1 MNTFIITAR
10 TVEEA
15 YAIANTKYADDKH
28 EVSCEVIEMPKK
40 GFLGIGSKDAK
51 IKVTVTE
58 SASADLGSLVSDM
71 RDMKK
76 FTDRDQ
82 RDQKKQQNQNNR
94 KEQNRDRKPQNNAQT
109 QPQQKKAQP
118 QNNQQNQ
125 QGQSLNTQQK
135 PNAPKNQ
142 NQAQK
147 QPAVAKVPEK
157 SFDKNEKSFD
167 KGAKKP
173 ETKPQNQSNR
183 QPKVESKPVQI
194 PAKPVQATEAKAQA
208 NNAQP
213 KRNALKNSAK
223 PNTRPQIKH
232 VHGDNVNGAS
242 ITVSSP
248 VGLTDFVADNKKN
261 SFGNG
266 NRAGGSMSNDIRRKK
281 PAKVLMAADKAD
293 EKMRASK
300 YDVAESDED
309 YRSLK
314 SMELE
319 NEALLE
325 REAGAA
331 LGLSEALAKSD
342 VREEAEA
349 DVQHVAESIEP
360 ASHRM
365 KEAVTQAEMDYA
377 LEFANTLLS
386 NMSVKAQAV
395 ACECPEGEEFI
406 TTDEATVYPKI
417 EIIGEETGII
427 IGHHGETLDAVQY
440 LVNLSALRKT
450 KSKDG
455 DYVKIVVDTENYR
468 EKRADTLRSLARRMA
483 AKAVKYKRNVFLEPM
498 NAYERRIIHSELQN
512 YPNVSTHSVGTDRDR
527 KIVITYEGDDKQA
540 DNRSRRRDRRPNH
553 AKPADKAAASVQI
566 SATND
571 AEHAERRRPRKIQKV
586 PIENLTDILEGEG
599 FFGGSSSTDEE

>member
-1 MNTFIITAR
+1 MNTYIVTAR

-15 YAIANTKYADDKH
+15 YAIANAKYADDKH

-40 GFLGIGSKDAK
+40 GFLGIGSKEAK

-58 SASADLGSLVSDM
+58 AVSADLGSLVSDM
-71 RDMKK
+71 REMKK
-76 FTDRDQ
+76 FTDRDGDAKDGHPLKNQ
-82 RDQKKQQNQNNR
+82 QKQQNQNNR
-94 KEQNRDRKPQNNAQT
+94 KEQNRERNERRGEK
-109 QPQQKKAQP
+109 QKEQP
-118 QNNQQNQ
+118 QNNQPLNNKPQNNQ
-125 QGQSLNTQQK
+125 Q
-135 PNAPKNQ
+135 KNNRSQ
-142 NQAQK
+142 NEQAQK
-147 QPAVAKVPEK
+147 QPKPQKQKQAQSAQQPADARN
-157 SFDKNEKSFD
+157 SKNAAAAGET
-167 KGAKKP
+167 KKP
-173 ETKPQNQSNR
+173 EQKPAQTEQRSA
-183 QPKVESKPVQI
+183 Q
-194 PAKPVQATEAKAQA
+194 QAEH
-208 NNAQP
+208 AQP
-213 KRNALKNSAK
+213 KPQRNALKNSAK
-223 PNTRPQIKH
+223 PNMRPQIKH
-232 VHGDNVNGAS
+232 VDGDSVNGAS

-248 VGLTDFVADNKKN
+248 VGLTDFVSDNKKN

-281 PAKVLMAADKAD
+281 PAKPMMAADKTD

-300 YDVAESDED
+300 YDLAESDED

-331 LGLSEALAKSD
+331 LGF
-342 VREEAEA
+342 
-349 DVQHVAESIEP
+349 AESEVKADAEIEAP
-360 ASHRM
+360 AAAQPRN

-386 NMSVKAQAV
+386 NMNIKAQAV
-395 ACECPEGEEFI
+395 ACECPEGEEYI

-417 EIIGEETGII
+417 EIVGEETGII

-527 KIVITYEGDDKQA
+527 KIIITYEGEDKQA
-540 DNRSRRRDRRPNH
+540 DNRSRRRRDRRPNR
-553 AKPADKAAASVQI
+553 ARTADRAEAPVQVTAAD
-566 SATND
+566 D
-571 AEHAERRRPRKIQKV
+571 AERRERRRPRKIQKV
-586 PIENLTDILEGEG
+586 PIENLTDVLEGG
-599 FFGGSSSTDEE
+599 SFIDGGSSVNTDEE

>member
-15 YAIANTKYADDKH
+15 YAVANAKYADDKH

-40 GFLGIGSKDAK
+40 GFLGIGSKEAK

-76 FTDRDQ
+76 LTDRDGDAKDVHPLKNQ
-82 RDQKKQQNQNNR
+82 QKQQNQNSK
-94 KEQNRDRKPQNNAQT
+94 KEQNRDRNEKRGEKQNGANNS
-109 QPQQKKAQP
+109 QPLNNQSLKDQQKNNRS
-118 QNNQQNQ
+118 QND
-125 QGQSLNTQQK
+125 
-135 PNAPKNQ
+135 
-142 NQAQK
+142 QAQK
-147 QPAVAKVPEK
+147 QQKPQQKQRPAQQPANAGNAKNTAAAGETKK
-157 SFDKNEKSFD
+157 SE
-167 KGAKKP
+167 KKP
-173 ETKPQNQSNR
+173 AQSEQKSAQPEQSVQNKPQQ
-183 QPKVESKPVQI
+183 
-194 PAKPVQATEAKAQA
+194 
-208 NNAQP
+208 
-213 KRNALKNSAK
+213 RNALKNSAK
-223 PNTRPQIKH
+223 PNMRPQIKH
-232 VHGDNVNGAS
+232 VDSDNVNGAS

-248 VGLTDFVADNKKN
+248 VGLTDFVSDNKKN

-266 NRAGGSMSNDIRRKK
+266 SRTGGSMSNDIRRKK
-281 PAKVLMAADKAD
+281 QSKPMMAADKTD

-331 LGLSEALAKSD
+331 LGFVEPQAK
-342 VREEAEA
+342 A
-349 DVQHVAESIEP
+349 DDEIEVP
-360 ASHRM
+360 AAQPRK

-386 NMSVKAQAV
+386 NMNIKAQAV
-395 ACECPEGEEFI
+395 ACECPEGEEYI
-406 TTDEATVYPKI
+406 TTEDATVYPKI
-417 EIIGEETGII
+417 EIVGEETGII

-527 KIVITYEGDDKQA
+527 KIIITYEGEDKQA
-540 DNRSRRRDRRPNH
+540 DNRSRRRRDRRPNR
-553 AKPADKAAASVQI
+553 ARTAEKAEAPVQVTAAD
-566 SATND
+566 D
-571 AEHAERRRPRKIQKV
+571 AERRERRRPRKIQKV
-586 PIENLTDILEGEG
+586 PIENLTDILEGG
-599 FFGGSSSTDEE
+599 SFIDGGSSVNTDEE

>member
-1 MNTFIITAR
+1 MNTYIVTAR

-15 YAIANTKYADDKH
+15 YAIANAKYADDKH

-40 GFLGIGSKDAK
+40 GFLGIGSKEAK
-51 IKVTVTE
+51 IKVTVTD
-58 SASADLGSLVSDM
+58 AVSADLGSLVSDM
-71 RDMKK
+71 REMKK
-76 FTDRDQ
+76 FTDRDGDAKDGHPLKNQ
-82 RDQKKQQNQNNR
+82 QKQQNQNNR
-94 KEQNRDRKPQNNAQT
+94 KEQNRERSEKRGEKQNNQSLNN
-109 QPQQKKAQP
+109 QP
-118 QNNQQNQ
+118 QNI
-125 QGQSLNTQQK
+125 QQK
-135 PNAPKNQ
+135 NNRSQ
-142 NQAQK
+142 NEQAQK
-147 QPAVAKVPEK
+147 QQKPQKPQKQKQAQSAQQPAGET
-157 SFDKNEKSFD
+157 
-167 KGAKKP
+167 KKP
-173 ETKPQNQSNR
+173 EQ
-183 QPKVESKPVQI
+183 KPVQTEQR
-194 PAKPVQATEAKAQA
+194 PAQPAQQAQ
-208 NNAQP
+208 NAQP
-213 KRNALKNSAK
+213 KPQRSALKNSAK
-223 PNTRPQIKH
+223 PNARPQIKH
-232 VHGDNVNGAS
+232 VDGDSVNGAS

-248 VGLTDFVADNKKN
+248 VGLTDFVSDNRKN

-266 NRAGGSMSNDIRRKK
+266 TRAGGSMSNDIRRKK
-281 PAKVLMAADKAD
+281 PAKPMMAADKTD

-300 YDVAESDED
+300 YDLAESDED

-331 LGLSEALAKSD
+331 LGFGESEVKADA
-342 VREEAEA
+342 EIEA
-349 DVQHVAESIEP
+349 P
-360 ASHRM
+360 AAQPRK

-386 NMSVKAQAV
+386 NMNIKAQAV
-395 ACECPEGEEFI
+395 ACECPEGEEYI

-417 EIIGEETGII
+417 EIVGEETGII

-468 EKRADTLRSLARRMA
+468 DKRADTLRSLARRMA

-527 KIVITYEGDDKQA
+527 KIIITYEGEDKQA
-540 DNRSRRRDRRPNH
+540 DNRNRRRRDRRPNR
-553 AKPADKAAASVQI
+553 AKTADRAEAPVQVTAAG
-566 SATND
+566 D
-571 AEHAERRRPRKIQKV
+571 AERAERRRPRKIQKV
-586 PIENLTDILEGEG
+586 PIENLTDVLEGG
-599 FFGGSSSTDEE
+599 SFIDGGSSVSTDEE

>member
-1 MNTFIITAR
+1 MNTFIVTAR

-15 YAIANTKYADDKH
+15 YAIANAKYADDKH

-40 GFLGIGSKDAK
+40 GFLGIGSKEAK

-58 SASADLGSLVSDM
+58 SASADLDSLVSDM

-76 FTDRDQ
+76 LTDRDGDSKDGHPLKNQ
-82 RDQKKQQNQNNR
+82 PLKNQQKRQNQNNK
-94 KEQNRDRKPQNNAQT
+94 KEQSRERNEKRGEKQKDQSLKD
-109 QPQQKKAQP
+109 QPQQKQKP
-118 QNNQQNQ
+118 
-125 QGQSLNTQQK
+125 QQK
-135 PNAPKNQ
+135 QRP
-142 NQAQK
+142 AQ
-147 QPAVAKVPEK
+147 QPANTGNAKNTAAAGET
-157 SFDKNEKSFD
+157 
-167 KGAKKP
+167 KKP
-173 ETKPQNQSNR
+173 EKKPAQSEQKSAQPEQSAQNKPQQ
-183 QPKVESKPVQI
+183 
-194 PAKPVQATEAKAQA
+194 
-208 NNAQP
+208 
-213 KRNALKNSAK
+213 RNALKNSAK
-223 PNTRPQIKH
+223 PNMRPQIKH
-232 VHGDNVNGAS
+232 VDGDNVNGAS

-248 VGLTDFVADNKKN
+248 VGLTDFVSDNKKN

-266 NRAGGSMSNDIRRKK
+266 SRTGGSMSNDIRRKK
-281 PAKVLMAADKAD
+281 QSKPMMAADKTD

-331 LGLSEALAKSD
+331 LGFVEPQIKT
-342 VREEAEA
+342 EA
-349 DVQHVAESIEP
+349 DIDIDAPIEVP
-360 ASHRM
+360 AAQPRK

-386 NMSVKAQAV
+386 NMNIKAQAV
-395 ACECPEGEEFI
+395 ACECPEGEEYI

-417 EIIGEETGII
+417 EIVGEETGII

-468 EKRADTLRSLARRMA
+468 QKRADTLRSLARRMA

-527 KIVITYEGDDKQA
+527 KIIITYEGEDKQA
-540 DNRSRRRDRRPNH
+540 DNRNRRRRDHRPNR
-553 AKPADKAAASVQI
+553 AKTAEKVEAPVQVTAAD
-566 SATND
+566 D
-571 AEHAERRRPRKIQKV
+571 AERRERRRPRKIQKV
-586 PIENLTDILEGEG
+586 PIENLTDILEGG
-599 FFGGSSSTDEE
+599 SFIDGGSPVNTDEE